1 MRLTIQHETRYRYE
15 TPPRSV
21 IDVLR
26 LTPCASAFQ
35 AVRDWRIDVTGDLSL
50 RRFDDAFGNVTH
62 TFSSDEVNEELMIT
76 AVGTVETLS
85 SDGMVSG
92 TREPLPVGV
101 YQRETSL
108 TTLTPALKAFGS
120 DGAKQSDG
128 TALSLAHALNA
139 HVHTSINFEPG
150 TTGVATA
157 ADDALEEGR
166 GVCQDLSHI
175 LIAIARSHGL
185 PARYVSGYQH
195 SEDHAREAHVGHAWT
210 EIYIKDLGWVGF
222 DPSAGLCPTDAYVRV
237 AVGLDYLGA
246 SPVRGATYGGGGEE
260 LYVAVTVDR
269 VQWGQQSQ
277 SSGGQSQ
284 SMQ

>member
-35 AVRDWRIDVTGDLSL
+35 AVRDWRIDVTGDVPL
-50 RRFDDAFGNVTH
+50 RRFDDAFGNITH
-62 TFSSDEVNEELMIT
+62 TFSSDQVKDELVIT
-76 AVGTVETLS
+76 AVGTVETQT
-85 SDGMVSG
+85 SDGVVSG

-101 YQRETSL
+101 FQRETPL
-108 TTLTPALKAFGS
+108 TTLTPALKAFGT
-120 DGAKQSDG
+120 DAAAASDG
-128 TALSLAHALNA
+128 TELSLAHALNA
-139 HVHTSINFEPG
+139 HVHKSITFEPG

-157 ADDALEEGR
+157 ADDALEEGK
-166 GVCQDLSHI
+166 GVCQDLAHI
-175 LIAIARSHGL
+175 LITIARAHGL

-195 SEDHAREAHVGHAWT
+195 SDDHARDAHAGHAWT
-210 EIYIKDLGWVGF
+210 EIHIKDLGWVGF
-222 DPSAGLCPTDAYVRV
+222 DPSAGLSPSDAYVRV

-246 SPVRGATYGGGGEE
+246 SPVRGAIYGGGGEE
-260 LYVAVTVDR
+260 LHVAVTVDR
-269 VQWGQQSQ
+269 AQWGQQRQ
-277 SSGGQSQ
+277 STGGQSQ